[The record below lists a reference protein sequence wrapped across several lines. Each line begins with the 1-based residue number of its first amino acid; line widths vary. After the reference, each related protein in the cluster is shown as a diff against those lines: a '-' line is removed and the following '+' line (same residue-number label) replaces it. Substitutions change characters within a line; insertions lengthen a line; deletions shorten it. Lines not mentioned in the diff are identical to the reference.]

1 MFALDLRKILAVA
14 LLATAVAAPASA
26 SDALMTT
33 QQAVIGQS
41 YAEAGPAD
49 TSGLIVQQSSQ
60 LETKAQIAEPNAPKA
75 AIAAAAEAHGAPEG
89 YRASSR
95 RCRHA
100 PAGRSRRR
108 LPRLAPAHPRRRLLM
123 P

>member
-1 MFALDLRKILAVA
+1 MFALYLRKILAVA

-60 LETKAQIAEPNAPKA
+60 LETKAQIAEPNVPKA
-75 AIAAAAEAHGAPEG
+75 AMPQPQKPMARTKVTELRPAVVGMRQPVAPGAA
-89 YRASSR
+89 YRAS
-95 RCRHA
+95 
-100 PAGRSRRR
+100 PPLILGVGY
-108 LPRLAPAHPRRRLLM
+108 
-123 P
+123 